1 MMQVTEYRFGPR
13 LWKTTLSHKVISKLY
28 EKAKS
33 LRDLKGRTKEELH
46 EGTEEWVENPTL
58 RFDSDEFPFIVE
70 QLQPFIDSSFIIDQ
84 AWVNYFSRGMLCP
97 LHNHERTTHG
107 LQMEIPHHLSFGIYL
122 DVPEELVTEQIQFH
136 TQHPGAPPGSIEFL
150 YMNERKHI
158 CPKTGDVILFD
169 SNLLHTVIPFRT
181 PNIERVMIAGN
192 VYLT

>member
-1 MMQVTEYRFGPR
+1 MPVTEYRFGPR
-13 LWKTTLSHKVISKLY
+13 LWKTTLPDDVISKLY
-28 EKAKS
+28 KKANA
-33 LRDLKGRTKEELH
+33 LRDAGGLTKEELSK
-46 EGTEEWVENPTL
+46 GNKEWVENPTL
-58 RFDSDEFPFIVE
+58 RFDAFEFTWME
-70 QLQPFIDSSFIIDQ
+70 GLLKPFIDDEFVIDQ

-107 LQMEIPHHLSFGIYL
+107 LQMENPHHLSFGIYL

-136 TQHPGAPPGSIEFL
+136 TQHPGAPPGSIEFV

-192 VYLT
+192 IYFI

>member
-1 MMQVTEYRFGPR
+1 MPVTEYRFGPR
-13 LWKTTLSHKVISKLY
+13 LWKTTLPDNIISKLY
-28 EKAKS
+28 KKTNA
-33 LRDLKGRTKEELH
+33 LRDAGGLTKKELSKGNK
-46 EGTEEWVENPTL
+46 EWVANPTL
-58 RFDSDEFPFIVE
+58 RFDAFEFTWME
-70 QLQPFIDSSFIIDQ
+70 GLLKPFIDDKFVIDQ

-107 LQMEIPHHLSFGIYL
+107 LQMENPHHLSFGIYL

-136 TQHPGAPPGSIEFL
+136 TQHPGAPPGSIEFV

-192 VYLT
+192 IYLT

>member
-1 MMQVTEYRFGPR
+1 MPVTEYRFGPR
-13 LWKTTLSHKVISKLY
+13 LWKTTLPDNIISKLY
-28 EKAKS
+28 KKANA
-33 LRDLKGRTKEELH
+33 LRDAGGLTKEELSK
-46 EGTEEWVENPTL
+46 GNKEWVANPTL
-58 RFDSDEFPFIVE
+58 RFDAFEFTWME
-70 QLQPFIDSSFIIDQ
+70 GLLKPFIDDEFVIDQ

-107 LQMEIPHHLSFGIYL
+107 LQMENPHHLSFGIYL

-136 TQHPGAPPGSIEFL
+136 TQHPGAPPGSIEFV

-169 SNLLHTVIPFRT
+169 SSLLHTVIPFRT

-192 VYLT
+192 IYLT